1 MGKFNAEFCI
11 RIKMQTHV
19 CQSVEEKM
27 KGMQMLKKYLPRKC
41 YMHKMECQWWLK
53 QDIVYLE
60 S

>member
-41 YMHKMECQWWLK
+41 YMHKMECQ
-53 QDIVYLE
+53 
-60 S
+60 